1 MRSQPIKVCDIVQFF
16 SPMSGGVRRYVEE
29 KARYLLANTPH
40 EHALV
45 IPSHRD
51 AVTRLERRSIHEIR
65 SPRLIGSASYRIL
78 MNRKK
83 ILAAVA
89 GERPDIIETGDP
101 YRAAWIGLEAAQRN
115 DIPVVAYYH
124 SDYPRALGRT
134 LRKYAGTHVGSM
146 VAPVIRNYLI
156 RLYNRMSATVVPSQH
171 CFDALEAIGIQRLI
185 RIPLGTNLDVFY
197 PRDSR
202 DRIFC
207 ELGLDSG
214 TRLLLYV
221 GRLAREKNIRSLFA
235 MMERLRD
242 TAGIHHLLIVG
253 DGEQRDEV
261 EEKAREVKWLT
272 WLPFTDSRE
281 RLADLYSAADL
292 FVHAG
297 NRETFGL
304 VSLEAQACGTR
315 VLAVRGGGL
324 DESLRYER
332 RSVMARDTS
341 GTALAF
347 AVRHIENLDETA
359 ADRQGRHLGIARHY
373 SWDSTFERL
382 SALYLSLARPE
393 TTVQGSSNSEE
404 SAGDSAFVSR

>member
-1 MRSQPIKVCDIVQFF
+1 MRPPPIKICDIVQFF

-40 EHALV
+40 EHCLV
-45 IPSHRD
+45 IPSHRN
-51 AVTRLERRSIHEIR
+51 AVTRLERRSIYEIR

-78 MNRKK
+78 MNRTR
-83 ILAAVA
+83 ILAAVDA
-89 GERPDIIETGDP
+89 ERPDLIETGDP
-101 YRAAWIGLEAAQRN
+101 YRAAWIGLEAAKRRGTP
-115 DIPVVAYYH
+115 IVAYYH
-124 SDYPRALGRT
+124 SDYPRALDRT
-134 LRKYAGTHVGSM
+134 LKKYAGRRIGSL

-156 RLYNRMSATVVPSQH
+156 RLYNRMSTTVVPSRH

-185 RIPLGTNLDVFY
+185 RIPLGTNLDTFY

-202 DRIFC
+202 NRIFR

-214 TRLLLYV
+214 TQLLLYV

-242 TAGIHHLLIVG
+242 LARPHHLLIVG

-261 EEKAREVKWLT
+261 EEKAREVEWLT

-332 RSVMARDTS
+332 RPVMANDAS
-341 GTALAF
+341 GAALAF
-347 AVRHIENLDETA
+347 AVRHIEDLDGTG
-359 ADRQGRHLGIARHY
+359 ADRQSRHLCIARHF
-373 SWDSTFERL
+373 SWESTFEQL
-382 SALYLSLARPE
+382 GALYLSLARPE
-393 TTVQGSSNSEE
+393 F
-404 SAGDSAFVSR
+404 SAQSANDTHEPRDSALLTR